1 MPLYKNKSSQKII
14 VFAWDTGNSTEKT
27 GDAANI
33 TAQISIDGGVCAA
46 TDDTNPTE
54 LDATDAPGIYIF
66 DVTQAE
72 TNGDL
77 ITLFAKSSTS
87 DIKIE
92 PVIIYTVVDGLT
104 TQQKADVNTECDTA
118 FTDYDPPTKTE
129 MDSGFSNLNDIST
142 SDVETAVET
151 QITAANTELASIPSS
166 TAGIRAMIQFLFEYF
181 RNART
186 ETAGAESLKKE
197 DGTTELGSRTL
208 TDDGT
213 AFTRGEMN

>member
-104 TQQKADVNTECDTA
+104 TQQKAGVNT
-118 FTDYDPPTKTE
+118 
-129 MDSGFSNLNDIST
+129 
-142 SDVETAVET
+142 
-151 QITAANTELASIPSS
+151 
-166 TAGIRAMIQFLFEYF
+166 
-181 RNART
+181 
-186 ETAGAESLKKE
+186 
-197 DGTTELGSRTL
+197 
-208 TDDGT
+208 
-213 AFTRGEMN
+213 